1 MFNKY
6 LLKNIAEK
14 KSRFILVILSIAI
27 ISALV
32 YILLSTNKVVE
43 SDALESLTAQYGKT
57 DIIAKSS
64 DNENGY
70 FITESIEN
78 DNIKESVSL
87 CWVNGEYTKKNTTY
101 DVDLIGINKSDRGN
115 IISYKELSNKD
126 VGEHG
131 ITISKFTSDKYD
143 LKLGDKVSFKIYDT
157 KYDFTVSSIA
167 DNRGLLY
174 DETSSIKILID
185 KSELKDLLN
194 LKNDNNVIYIELNSN
209 EDKQETIEELENEYE
224 KIDFTEVDTSLVA
237 DSLNLNMTIPLLI
250 VLVVAC
256 IMSILIIYTTT
267 NVVVLERMPVIG
279 TFLSIGM
286 SQKKIIASLLGETVI
301 QGIIGGFIGFVF
313 GMYST
318 DIIVSGIPSNIL
330 HWLGN
335 PNVYIVN
342 GIISLLFGI
351 VLSFFSVLA
360 SVTKIKSFT
369 IKEIILNITS
379 KAGKTISLRKK
390 IIKVIIPI
398 VLLILAILFQGIVR
412 SICVISAFIIILV
425 IYLEDILRFFSEKCI
440 NKIKY
445 KMPLLYVA
453 LKNVCSLKMLIN
465 NMKLIIITL
474 ALITMI
480 GTISASVISGFSKL
494 LTDFHSDVSI
504 VLEGEKQDVY
514 DYLEND
520 KEISDYYYF
529 HDLENLEVVGSNYK
543 IASVQ
548 GVESNKYSKFNT
560 YFDYIGGV
568 KILKTLNGDERNII
582 LSQTLLTKYNKKVG
596 DIITLKSKNGE
607 KFDYKISGIV
617 NAKLSYV
624 GSVALISDESAKK
637 DFNINYPN
645 VICIKLKDG
654 VDIDEYYDK
663 LSKSNISKDID
674 SISLD
679 YVKNQKDLK
688 MTESFLSI
696 INSVSLITII
706 LAILGILNNNLICF
720 IQRRKTL
727 ATLDSIGFSIKQRK
741 IILFLESIFMAI
753 ICILVSSIL
762 YYVVISNIQGI
773 LTYIGVYMQLDY
785 DIIKFLQYSLL
796 VLLELLISG
805 GVIVKKVSK
814 LSIIEELK
822 YE

>member
-6 LLKNIAEK
+6 LLKNIAER

-27 ISALV
+27 TSALV

-143 LKLGDKVSFKIYDT
+143 LKLGDKVSCKIYDT

-185 KSELKDLLN
+185 KSELKELLN

-224 KIDFTEVDTSLVA
+224 KIDFTEVDTSLIA

-351 VLSFFSVLA
+351 VLSFFSVFA

-390 IIKVIIPI
+390 IIKAIIPI
-398 VLLILAILFQGIVR
+398 VLLIVAILFQGIVR

-529 HDLENLEVVGSNYK
+529 YDLENLEVVGS
-543 IASVQ
+543 
-548 GVESNKYSKFNT
+548 
-560 YFDYIGGV
+560 
-568 KILKTLNGDERNII
+568 
-582 LSQTLLTKYNKKVG
+582 
-596 DIITLKSKNGE
+596 
-607 KFDYKISGIV
+607 DYKISGVV

-753 ICILVSSIL
+753 ICILASSIL